1 MQSRNPFFDDLAR
14 VASGAATT
22 LGGVREEVENRVRE
36 RMERVAADL
45 ELVTREEHEAV
56 RGMAQK
62 AREEQEVLAERVEKL
77 EARLAELEA
86 ASAPAKTGA
95 TRKGKS
101 GGKAGGDGGP
111 GHHDDD
117 ADGGDG
123 EG

>member
-56 RGMAQK
+56 RAMAQK
-62 AREEQEVLAERVEKL
+62 AREEQETLLERVERL
-77 EARLAELEA
+77 EARIAELEA
-86 ASAPAKTGA
+86 APAKGGG
-95 TRKGKS
+95 RKSRSSKS
-101 GGKAGGDGGP
+101 
-111 GHHDDD
+111 DD
-117 ADGGDG
+117 ADDEAGGAPAGDG